1 MQTFRDLS
9 IKRKLTLSGVATSVV
24 VLVLASIVFA
34 VHEYM
39 AFRDDTVAHL
49 ESTAFIVGS
58 NCTVTLTFEDPEIA
72 AELLS
77 ALEKQPYI
85 AAAAVYDAT
94 GTLFARYLRAD
105 TSPALV
111 PASPRADDYYIEDDG
126 LMVFKPIIYEDER
139 LGTIFLRSDT
149 EALNAELRDIG
160 LLILLVLAVS
170 SLLAYLLSVRL
181 QAFVSEPVA
190 QLAHT
195 ARVITSQHDYTLRA
209 KSVGRD
215 EVGRLVEAFNQMLEE
230 LQREM
235 AERQQA
241 EDALRQ
247 SKEALEEAHHR
258 LQEHQTLMLQSE
270 KMASIGQLAAGIAHE
285 LNNPIAFIFSNFSTL
300 EEYVQDLSALL
311 ASYRTLE
318 EHSKQ
323 GDDAQ
328 IAATRAQIA
337 QQQDDL
343 DLDFLLTDIDALIR
357 ESRSGAE
364 RARDIVRDLKE
375 FSHVDKDRQTRSNLN
390 ANLKSTLHVVH
401 GDLAQKAELIT
412 EFGEIPDILCY
423 PRELNQ
429 ALMGILLNAAQAIDG
444 RGKITIRSYQDNG
457 YVCIDIADNGNG
469 MPPEIQKRIFEPF
482 FTTKDVGSG
491 TGMGLSMAYNAI
503 VTLHDGQLL
512 VDSTE
517 GVGTTFTAKLPV

>member
-39 AFRDDTVAHL
+39 AFRDDTVAHR

-190 QLAHT
+190 QLAQT

-209 KSVGRD
+209 KSGGRD

-230 LQREM
+230 LQREP
-235 AERQQA
+235 APGASNPDAAIGENGLDRPAGRRRRARTEQPDRLYLQQLL
-241 EDALRQ
+241 DTGGIRPGPV
-247 SKEALEEAHHR
+247 R
-258 LQEHQTLMLQSE
+258 
-270 KMASIGQLAAGIAHE
+270 AAGLLSH
-285 LNNPIAFIFSNFSTL
+285 PRGAFQARRRCPNRRHPRS
-300 EEYVQDLSALL
+300 D
-311 ASYRTLE
+311 RT
-318 EHSKQ
+318 
-323 GDDAQ
+323 
-328 IAATRAQIA
+328 AT
-337 QQQDDL
+337 
-343 DLDFLLTDIDALIR
+343 
-357 ESRSGAE
+357 G
-364 RARDIVRDLKE
+364 
-375 FSHVDKDRQTRSNLN
+375 
-390 ANLKSTLHVVH
+390 
-401 GDLAQKAELIT
+401 
-412 EFGEIPDILCY
+412 
-423 PRELNQ
+423 
-429 ALMGILLNAAQAIDG
+429 
-444 RGKITIRSYQDNG
+444 
-457 YVCIDIADNGNG
+457 
-469 MPPEIQKRIFEPF
+469 
-482 FTTKDVGSG
+482 
-491 TGMGLSMAYNAI
+491 
-503 VTLHDGQLL
+503 
-512 VDSTE
+512 
-517 GVGTTFTAKLPV
+517 